1 MMSKHVY
8 DKMEENI
15 ETYDV
20 VEVFS
25 FDKKTIKERIL
36 VLTITKPPKLIYGKL
51 KTKIGLPEDYSD
63 NLKDKVF
70 DNDCA
75 KEKTAIPKTVIQ
87 KKAMQNGEE
96 GDQLD
101 AAMGQKDKVLDL
113 LMKLPK
119 EERLEKLTNFQNY
132 VKEQSDGYEQASK
145 AKNQS
150 KQIRGPPSGP
160 CPT

>member
-1 MMSKHVY
+1 MKEFETTEKKCVKLRFELSDGESTVLAMMSKHVY

-75 KEKTAIPKTVIQ
+75 KEKTAIPKTVI
-87 KKAMQNGEE
+87 
-96 GDQLD
+96 
-101 AAMGQKDKVLDL
+101 
-113 LMKLPK
+113 
-119 EERLEKLTNFQNY
+119 
-132 VKEQSDGYEQASK
+132 
-145 AKNQS
+145 
-150 KQIRGPPSGP
+150 
-160 CPT
+160 